1 MIGGTPMIHNVQG
14 TSLMKEA
21 GVLSQQQIA
30 KTSDTLFTEAF
41 DSAKELL
48 QATAQAE
55 KVSSQLTTDFI
66 TGKNENIHNLM
77 IASEKAS
84 VLLQFTMQVR
94 NQVLDAYREIMRM
107 PV

>member
-1 MIGGTPMIHNVQG
+1 MIQNVQG
-14 TSLMKEA
+14 INLGSVYNGLKQEQ
-21 GVLSQQQIA
+21 VS
-30 KTSDTLFTEAF
+30 KTSDTLFTEALQ
-41 DSAKELL
+41 SAKELM
-48 QATAQAE
+48 QATNQAE
-55 KVSSQLTTDFI
+55 QVSTQLTYDFM

-77 IASEKAS
+77 IAQEKAS